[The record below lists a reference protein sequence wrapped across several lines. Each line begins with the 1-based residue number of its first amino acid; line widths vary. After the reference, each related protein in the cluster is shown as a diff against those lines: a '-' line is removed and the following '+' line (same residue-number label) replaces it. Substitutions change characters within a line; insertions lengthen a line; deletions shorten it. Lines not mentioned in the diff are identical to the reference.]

1 MYEQIKDYF
10 YALKRQI
17 TVKRC
22 IIGACCLL
30 LVLSACQLIDGY
42 FTARANYQRAVER
55 LERTQ
60 RELERSRRLNQEL
73 KLSLERSAEL
83 NDQAGRGIGRLEDYQ
98 RRTGEGISRAQ
109 EYQRSTGARISE
121 GRELSERAGQL
132 IGDSLRIIDRVEAGN
147 QKQQTDGATP
157 TSPAG
162 HLGDQ

>member
-1 MYEQIKDYF
+1 MYEQIKDYV

-30 LVLSACQLIDGY
+30 LVLSACQLLDGY

-55 LERTQ
+55 LERAQ

-73 KLSLERSAEL
+73 KLIIERSSEL

-121 GRELSERAGQL
+121 GRDLSERAGQL
-132 IGDSLRIIDRVEAGN
+132 IGNSLRIIDRVEAGN
-147 QKQQTDGATP
+147 QKQQTDGAAP
-157 TSPAG
+157 ASPAG
-162 HLGDQ
+162 HMGDQ

>member
-1 MYEQIKDYF
+1 MYEQIKDYV

-30 LVLSACQLIDGY
+30 LVLSACQLLDGY
-42 FTARANYQRAVER
+42 FTTRANYQRTLER
-55 LERTQ
+55 LERAQ

-73 KLSLERSAEL
+73 KLILERSSEL

-132 IGDSLRIIDRVEAGN
+132 VGNSLRIIERVEAGN
-147 QKQQTDGATP
+147 QKEQADGAAPASP
-157 TSPAG
+157 TG
-162 HLGDQ
+162 HMGDQ

>member
-1 MYEQIKDYF
+1 MYEQIKDYI

-30 LVLSACQLIDGY
+30 LVLSACQLLDGY

-73 KLSLERSAEL
+73 KLILERSSEL

-121 GRELSERAGQL
+121 VRELSERAGQL

-147 QKQQTDGATP
+147 QEQQKDGAAPTP
-157 TSPAG
+157 PAG
-162 HLGDQ
+162 HLGGQ

>member
-1 MYEQIKDYF
+1 MYEQIKDYV

-30 LVLSACQLIDGY
+30 LVLSACQLLDGY
-42 FTARANYQRAVER
+42 FTTRANYQRTLER
-55 LERTQ
+55 LERAQ
-60 RELERSRRLNQEL
+60 RELERSIRLNQEL
-73 KLSLERSAEL
+73 KLILERSSEL

-109 EYQRSTGARISE
+109 EYQRSTGARIGE

-132 IGDSLRIIDRVEAGN
+132 IGGSLRIIDRVEAGN
-147 QKQQTDGATP
+147 QEQQTDGATP

>member
-1 MYEQIKDYF
+1 MYEQIKDYV

-30 LVLSACQLIDGY
+30 LVLSACQLLDGY
-42 FTARANYQRAVER
+42 FTARANYQRTLER
-55 LERTQ
+55 LERAQ

-73 KLSLERSAEL
+73 KLILERSSEL

-121 GRELSERAGQL
+121 GRGLSERAGQL

-147 QKQQTDGATP
+147 QKQQTDGAAP
-157 TSPAG
+157 ASPAG
-162 HLGDQ
+162 HMGDQ

>member
-1 MYEQIKDYF
+1 MYEQIKYYV
-10 YALKRQI
+10 YALKRQV

-30 LVLSACQLIDGY
+30 LVLSACQLLDGY
-42 FTARANYQRAVER
+42 FTARANYQRAAEK

-73 KLSLERSAEL
+73 KLILERSSEL

-132 IGDSLRIIDRVEAGN
+132 VGNSLRIIERVEAGN
-147 QKQQTDGATP
+147 QKEQADGAAP
-157 TSPAG
+157 ASPAG
-162 HLGDQ
+162 HMGDQ

>member
-1 MYEQIKDYF
+1 MYEQIKDYV

-30 LVLSACQLIDGY
+30 LVLSACQLLDGY
-42 FTARANYQRAVER
+42 FTTRANYQRTLER
-55 LERTQ
+55 LERAQ
-60 RELERSRRLNQEL
+60 KELERSRRLNQEL
-73 KLSLERSAEL
+73 KLILERSSEL

-109 EYQRSTGARISE
+109 EYQRSTGARIGE
-121 GRELSERAGQL
+121 GRDLSERAGQL
-132 IGDSLRIIDRVEAGN
+132 IGGSLRIIDRVEAGN
-147 QKQQTDGATP
+147 QEQQTDGATP

>member
-1 MYEQIKDYF
+1 MYEQIKDYV

-30 LVLSACQLIDGY
+30 LVLSACQLLDGY

-55 LERTQ
+55 LEGAQ

-73 KLSLERSAEL
+73 KLIIERSSEL

-121 GRELSERAGQL
+121 GRDLSERAGQL
-132 IGDSLRIIDRVEAGN
+132 IGNSLRIIDRVEAGN
-147 QKQQTDGATP
+147 QEQQTDGAAP
-157 TSPAG
+157 ASPAG
-162 HLGDQ
+162 HLGGQ

>member
-1 MYEQIKDYF
+1 MYEQIKDYV
-10 YALKRQI
+10 YAFKRQI

-22 IIGACCLL
+22 IIGAGCLL
-30 LVLSACQLIDGY
+30 LVLSACQLLDGY
-42 FTARANYQRAVER
+42 FTARGNYQRAVER

-73 KLSLERSAEL
+73 KLIIERSTDL

-121 GRELSERAGQL
+121 GRELSERAGEL
-132 IGDSLRIIDRVEAGN
+132 VGNSLRIIDRVEAGN
-147 QKQQTDGATP
+147 QKQQTDGAAP
-157 TSPAG
+157 ASPAG
-162 HLGDQ
+162 HMGDQ